1 MLVSVMEHK
10 HRVSLLTATIHPLT
24 RTDSDRTNVS
34 ETSFWEIQCELKV
47 GKKEKRVSC
56 CYRQAGL
63 QTVDRTDMFQCGL
76 AERTRMADR
85 ADVVSHSWRE
95 LPRIPFLSRQTFCRL
110 IKLRLT

>member
-47 GKKEKRVSC
+47 GKEEKR
-56 CYRQAGL
+56 G
-63 QTVDRTDMFQCGL
+63 
-76 AERTRMADR
+76 
-85 ADVVSHSWRE
+85 
-95 LPRIPFLSRQTFCRL
+95 
-110 IKLRLT
+110 